1 MGASG
6 RAMPVL
12 GMLLSMLLATTAL
25 ARPEHVQYETEDGV
39 VVHATYYPA
48 EGESSSAAVYV
59 HQPGRN
65 RGDWDYI
72 ATKLAEKGVA
82 GLAPDLRGHGD
93 SVLTVG
99 GADVDR
105 ELFVE
110 ADYLKMVHDVAGAV
124 TYLRDER
131 SAGGGSAIQLVGADV
146 GGSAALLYAVEDPTV
161 STLVLLSPGL
171 MYDGV
176 DTVGQVEAYGKR
188 PLLLVVS
195 VEDSYSAK
203 STEVL
208 ANEALGVSHL
218 QIYYGVGHGTKM
230 LNREPDLEQLLA
242 AWLIGTFKTEGGT
255 TLAETQLK
263 LGAQDKSQGLG
274 GDVDEE
280 QRRRAEEDLA
290 AQEAASSNSD
300 AEVEGG
306 EQPSEGRWD

>member
-1 MGASG
+1 MGIPV
-6 RAMPVL
+6 RALPAL
-12 GMLLSMLLATTAL
+12 GLLLSTLLATTAL
-25 ARPEHVQYETEDGV
+25 ARPEHVQYETDDGV

-48 EGESSSAAVYV
+48 TGAARGAAVYL
-59 HQPGRN
+59 HQPGRT

-72 ATKLAEKGVA
+72 ASKLAEKGVT

-93 SVLTVG
+93 SIQNASG
-99 GADVDR
+99 GEVDR
-105 ELFVE
+105 ELFVD
-110 ADYLKMVHDVAGAV
+110 ADYLALVRDVGAAV

-131 SAGGGSAIQLVGADV
+131 AAADGIQLVGADV
-146 GGSAALLYAVEDPTV
+146 GGSAALLYAVEDPAV
-161 STLVLLSPGL
+161 STLTLLSPGL

-176 DTVGQVEAYGKR
+176 DTVGQVTAYGKR

-218 QIYYGVGHGTKM
+218 QLYYGVGHGTKM

-242 AWLIGTFKTEGGT
+242 AWLMGTFKTEGGA
-255 TLAETQLK
+255 TLAETQLM
-263 LGAQDKSQGLG
+263 LDAQDKSQGLG
-274 GDVDEE
+274 GNVDQE
-280 QRRRAEEDLA
+280 QQQRAEQDLA
-290 AQEAASSNSD
+290 DQEAAPSNRD

-306 EQPSEGRWD
+306 DEDTGGRWD